1 MSLKC
6 WSKKICQAKILWWK
20 QKSWHQEICTKRNV
34 KVLHTEG
41 MWYLVKHTYMK
52 EEISEMKNLNS
63 FSNSL
68 NYLKS
73 SWVLWGKWQ
82 HLMKINKLN
91 SEIEK
96 EDLGYVEVR

>member
-6 WSKKICQAKILWWK
+6 WSQKYVKLKLKFYDENKKADTRKYA
-20 QKSWHQEICTKRNV
+20 QKEMLSHWRHVIS
-34 KVLHTEG
+34 G
-41 MWYLVKHTYMK
+41 GTYMK
-52 EEISEMKNLNS
+52 EISEMKNLNY

-73 SWVLWGKWQ
+73 SWVLWVKWQ

-96 EDLGYVEVR
+96 ENLGYVEVR